1 MYIHIYILRRIYFRN
16 IKVILEINF
25 FFFLLFYLCTKRN
38 WNFFELELNNL
49 WDIGSKEVKYQ
60 KVFHVLFFHDLY
72 FLPSFVIYVL
82 IIILARNYAC
92 SFVVNG
98 NSWTI
103 RKVVKND
110 SLKLLTWNIWY
121 STIILIINGLKI
133 IKKTIIQR
141 IY

>member
-1 MYIHIYILRRIYFRN
+1 MCIYILRRIYFRN
-16 IKVILEINF
+16 INF
-25 FFFLLFYLCTKRN
+25 FFFTILSLHEEVV
-38 WNFFELELNNL
+38 FELELNNL

-98 NSWTI
+98 NSCTI

>member
-1 MYIHIYILRRIYFRN
+1 MCIYILRRIYFRN
-16 IKVILEINF
+16 INF
-25 FFFLLFYLCTKRN
+25 FFFTILSLHEEVV
-38 WNFFELELNNL
+38 FELELNNL

-82 IIILARNYAC
+82 IIILVRNYAC

-98 NSWTI
+98 NSCTI

>member
-16 IKVILEINF
+16 INF
-25 FFFLLFYLCTKRN
+25 FFFTILSLHEEVV
-38 WNFFELELNNL
+38 FELELNNL

-98 NSWTI
+98 NSCTI

>member
-1 MYIHIYILRRIYFRN
+1 MCIYILRRIYFRN
-16 IKVILEINF
+16 INF
-25 FFFLLFYLCTKRN
+25 FFFTILSLHEEVV
-38 WNFFELELNNL
+38 FELELNNL

>member
-1 MYIHIYILRRIYFRN
+1 MCIYILRRIYFRN
-16 IKVILEINF
+16 INF
-25 FFFLLFYLCTKRN
+25 FFFTILSLHEEVV
-38 WNFFELELNNL
+38 FELELNNL

-82 IIILARNYAC
+82 IIILVRNYAC

-98 NSWTI
+98 NSCTI

-133 IKKTIIQR
+133 IKETIIQR

>member
-1 MYIHIYILRRIYFRN
+1 MCIYILRRIYFRN
-16 IKVILEINF
+16 INF
-25 FFFLLFYLCTKRN
+25 FFFTILSLHEEVV
-38 WNFFELELNNL
+38 FELELNNL

-98 NSWTI
+98 NSCTI

-133 IKKTIIQR
+133 IKETIIQR

>member
-16 IKVILEINF
+16 INF
-25 FFFLLFYLCTKRN
+25 FFFTILSLHEEVV
-38 WNFFELELNNL
+38 FELELNNL